1 MKQQDLII
9 VAVIIFLA
17 GIFSYIV
24 SNKFITPSNQIQTA
38 EIVTAI
44 DPNFQLPDATVFNDK
59 AVNPTVKIQIKPGTN
74 KSPFAEENQ

>member
-9 VAVIIFLA
+9 VVVIVFIA
-17 GIFSYIV
+17 GIFSFII
-24 SNKFITPSNQIQTA
+24 SNKFITPSNQKQTA
-38 EIVTAI
+38 EIVSAI
-44 DPNFQLPDATVFNDK
+44 DPNFQLPDAEVFDSD